1 MGRFAKGL
9 EYLGKSAVS
18 AGPLDAV
25 FAGFDYADG
34 KAQGEDDIRA
44 GLGAGG
50 AAAGGIG
57 GAMAGAAIG
66 QMAIPIPGVG
76 AAVGAIAGGMMGG
89 FGGGWGADRVDE
101 AVRGNRGAAESER
114 NNERNALTT
123 TAVGA
128 GALGA
133 AGFGI
138 SNSKNMNL
146 DDLRYQ
152 AKLAGYAGPKQVAS
166 TLAGNAGRGAMQ
178 HGGQAMR
185 GAGQAIRN
193 APRPVKMAGAAGA
206 ALAGTAMLNGMA
218 GNPIGRAVDSITGQ
232 ATDFDGSQGR
242 PDYQSDANA
251 MPWQT
256 RDTGLADPRVM
267 QQEVGGR
274 EDYVYDRNRRDAI
287 DFANMAHQKRME
299 FDRDKDQRSHFYGM
313 AKDRQT
319 LDANRE
325 ISFAGLQSDQAKARL
340 DAFANA
346 GQNASQQLAT
356 ILNTRFY

>member
-34 KAQGEDDIRA
+34 KAQGEDNIRA

-57 GAMAGAAIG
+57 GAMAGAALG
-66 QMAIPIPGVG
+66 QAAIPIPGVG
-76 AAVGAIAGGMMGG
+76 AAIGAIGFGMLGG

-101 AVRGNRGAAESER
+101 AVRGNQGAAEAER
-114 NNERNALTT
+114 NNDRNLAT
-123 TAVGA
+123 TAATGA
-128 GALGA
+128 GALAAGHKLSEGGKKLVNPLEQARAYGSNFSLAHPTVAGAFKSGVRRTGNAMQGASQAARNLPGPAKLLGA
-133 AGFGI
+133 A
-138 SNSKNMNL
+138 
-146 DDLRYQ
+146 
-152 AKLAGYAGPKQVAS
+152 ALAGGA
-166 TLAGNAGRGAMQ
+166 TLAGNQ
-178 HGGQAMR
+178 
-185 GAGQAIRN
+185 
-193 APRPVKMAGAAGA
+193 
-206 ALAGTAMLNGMA
+206 MA
-218 GNPIGRAVDSITGQ
+218 GNPIGRAVDTITGQ
-232 ATDFDGSQGR
+232 NTDFDGSQDPNGYR
-242 PDYQSDANA
+242 SDANA
-251 MPWQT
+251 MPWQDQS
-256 RDTGLADPRVM
+256 RAFLDPRQAM
-267 QQEVGGR
+267 NEVAGR
-274 EDYVYDRNRRDAI
+274 EDSRYIQQRDDAI
-287 DFANMAHQKRME
+287 NFANMAHQKRME
-299 FDRDKDQRSHFYGM
+299 YERDKDQRGHFYGM